1 MIPIK
6 LIYDKFDNDI
16 GFIQNEAEQTSLDIN
31 DVLKNLPE
39 KVENELIN
47 KNRVLQIN
55 TWGIKI
61 SEGSVCDVV
70 FDLRN
75 FQTKLDSKLNVHSL
89 NGFSK
94 EIQDSIILHPKFI
107 ELMDKI
113 VTTIETR
120 EPQTVGF
127 FCNHGKHRSVG
138 WAELLK
144 KYYYTNAKIKH
155 HSNPRKI

>member
-94 EIQDSIILHPKFI
+94 EIQDSIILYPKFI
-107 ELMDKI
+107 SENRID
-113 VTTIETR
+113 
-120 EPQTVGF
+120 
-127 FCNHGKHRSVG
+127 
-138 WAELLK
+138 
-144 KYYYTNAKIKH
+144 
-155 HSNPRKI
+155 